1 MSDTNQ
7 PRQITVSEMSP
18 HVHSFGPGENKV
30 TKISAWLIKWI
41 EKSLESGSIKPFDF
55 LPSKGDLAFH
65 IGVSKGTIQNVF
77 RYVEDCG
84 MVESKQRIGTYIK
97 PKYKSIKSEKLTSKR
112 ELACEAIK
120 KFMIENNYHTGDC
133 LVSTRKLS
141 RITGIS
147 NTTIRMAIG
156 SLVSQNILKKV
167 NNVFIAGRMDFSIE
181 DVKVQTLV
189 EKTAENLK
197 THILM
202 NYNSGDRLPANFEL
216 AKIFNVSVKT
226 IHDSIKL
233 LAKQGILYTR
243 RGQYGTVVTNNNN
256 ENSLYHYEKIEL
268 KIRHYIA
275 ENCNIGSRLPSIL
288 TFAEQYEVSAKTVKK
303 ALDNLSEEGYITFT
317 RGRYGGTFVTDIP
330 QGVNE
335 AYKWLALSPEYATN
349 IEKLEN

>member
-1 MSDTNQ
+1 
-7 PRQITVSEMSP
+7 
-18 HVHSFGPGENKV
+18 
-30 TKISAWLIKWI
+30 
-41 EKSLESGSIKPFDF
+41 
-55 LPSKGDLAFH
+55 
-65 IGVSKGTIQNVF
+65 
-77 RYVEDCG
+77 
-84 MVESKQRIGTYIK
+84 
-97 PKYKSIKSEKLTSKR
+97 
-112 ELACEAIK
+112 
-120 KFMIENNYHTGDC
+120 MIENSYHTGDC

-288 TFAEQYEVSAKTVKK
+288 TFAEQYEVSAK
-303 ALDNLSEEGYITFT
+303 
-317 RGRYGGTFVTDIP
+317 
-330 QGVNE
+330 Q
-335 AYKWLALSPEYATN
+335 
-349 IEKLEN
+349 

>member
-1 MSDTNQ
+1 MSDANQ

-18 HVHSFGPGENKV
+18 HVHSFGSGENKV

-41 EKSLESGSIKPFDF
+41 EKSLESGNIKPFDF

-84 MVESKQRIGTYIK
+84 LVESKQRIGTYIK
-97 PKYKSIKSEKLTSKR
+97 PKCGEIKSEKLTSKR

-120 KFMIENNYHTGDC
+120 KFMVENQYKAGDC

-167 NNVFIAGRMDFSIE
+167 NNAFIAVRTDFSVQ
-181 DVKVQTLV
+181 DVKAQTLV
-189 EKTAENLK
+189 EKTAESLK
-197 THILM
+197 KYILT
-202 NYNSGDRLPANFEL
+202 NFNTGERLPANFEL
-216 AKIFNVSVKT
+216 ARVFNVSVKT

-233 LAKQGILYTR
+233 LAKEGILYTR
-243 RGQYGTVVTNNNN
+243 RGQYGTVVTNSGN
-256 ENSLYHYEKIEL
+256 ESSLYHYEKIEL

-275 ENCNIGSRLPSIL
+275 ERCDIGSRLPSIL
-288 TFAEQYEVSAKTVKK
+288 NFAERYEVSAKTVKK
-303 ALDNLSEEGYITFT
+303 ALDNLAEEGYITFA
-317 RGRYGGTFVTDIP
+317 RGRLGGTFVTDIP